1 MKKFFI
7 KSIALSAFIALTG
20 CGGSSSGGAS
30 NDDTLDDSFDGST
43 QEEVKVVAIEA
54 GTHSTMFIKSDG
66 SLWGVG
72 INDKGQLG
80 NASNTDKSEPIEIMS
95 SGVQSVSTSRYHTMI
110 VKTDGS
116 LWATGYNFIGQLGNG
131 EEYNVSTPIEILSSG
146 VKSVSAGYISTL
158 VLKTDGTLWVTGG
171 AGYLPIS
178 GDRIKYNELKEI
190 EQDVKSVSAS
200 DSTLFHLAVKTDGS
214 LVAVGTNGSG
224 QLGNGSTD
232 DISGIYMVEVV
243 SSGVT
248 SVSAGDGFT
257 MFIKD
262 DGSLWGMGES
272 SSGQLGTGYGDALNN
287 QTSPVQMLASDVE
300 AVYTGSSHT
309 MILKADGSLWAAGNG
324 DNNRLGTGS
333 TTDYLTPTEIISSDV
348 SMAAAGTAHTVIL
361 KDDGSVWAV
370 GLNDHGQLG
379 DGSEIDA
386 LTLIEIALP

>member
-1 MKKFFI
+1 MKNIFI
-7 KSIALSAFIALTG
+7 KSMAISAFVALTG
-20 CGGSSSGGAS
+20 CGGSSSGDTS
-30 NDDTLDDSFDGST
+30 NDSSDGGSAP
-43 QEEVKVVAIEA
+43 EEVKVVAVEA
-54 GTHSTMFIKSDG
+54 GVHSTMYIKSDG

-80 NASNTDKSEPIEIMS
+80 DASNTNRSEPIEIMS

-131 EEYNVSTPIEILSSG
+131 AESNVSTPIEILSSG
-146 VKSVSAGYISTL
+146 VKSVSAGYVSTL

-190 EQDVKSVSAS
+190 EQDVESVSAS

-243 SSGVT
+243 SSGVA
-248 SVSAGDGFT
+248 SVSAGGAFT

-262 DGSLWGMGES
+262 NGSLWGMGAS
-272 SSGQLGTGYGDALNN
+272 SSGQLGTGYGDSLSN

-309 MILKADGSLWAAGNG
+309 MILKTDGSLWAAGNG

-333 TTDYLTPTEIISSDV
+333 TTNYLTPTEIISSGV
-348 SMAAAGTAHTVIL
+348 SMAAAGAGHTVIL

-370 GLNDHGQLG
+370 GLNNYGQLG

-386 LTLIEIALP
+386 LTLIEITLP